1 MLASLKRWYHKTF
14 RRPVEGDA
22 QRAGQNVDAQSAA
35 TGTGSSQGGLDLG
48 SAGIPTH
55 GNIPPNYV
63 PPADEGRPRH

>member
-1 MLASLKRWYHKTF
+1 MLDSLKRWYHRTF

-35 TGTGSSQGGLDLG
+35 TGTGAFRGDVG
-48 SAGIPTH
+48 AGQAH

>member
-1 MLASLKRWYHKTF
+1 VLAGLKRWCQKTF
-14 RRPVEGDA
+14 RGPVEGDA

-35 TGTGSSQGGLDLG
+35 TGSGTLPGDAGLGGV
-48 SAGIPTH
+48 PTH

>member
-1 MLASLKRWYHKTF
+1 VLASLKRWYHRTF

-35 TGTGSSQGGLDLG
+35 TGTGSSQGDLG
-48 SAGIPTH
+48 AAGVPTH